1 MKYLIITK
9 EGNGYHC
16 SCCRRDWSTHETMEF
31 DTDEELKEYIKN
43 YNKGYEENRWEN
55 DSRIS
60 KAYKLADDEPVWD
73 DY

>member
-1 MKYLIITK
+1 
-9 EGNGYHC
+9 
-16 SCCRRDWSTHETMEF
+16 MEF

-73 DY
+73 DCWWKSYQGLDIYKPFDILIGRW

>member
-16 SCCRRDWSTHETMEF
+16 HCCRSDWDTHETMKF
-31 DTDEELKEYIKN
+31 NSDEELKEYIKN

-55 DSRIS
+55 DSRIR
-60 KAYKLADDEPVWD
+60 KVYQLADDEPVWKD
-73 DY
+73 C